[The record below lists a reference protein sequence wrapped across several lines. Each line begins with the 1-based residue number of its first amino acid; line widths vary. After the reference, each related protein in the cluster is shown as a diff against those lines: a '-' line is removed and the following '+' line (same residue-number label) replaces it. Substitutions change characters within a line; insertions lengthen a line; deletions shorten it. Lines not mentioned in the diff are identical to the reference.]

1 MGAPGQQG
9 PAGQQGSVGPSGPIG
24 LAGLKVRPTPRSH
37 HIELV
42 KMNITVRLRT
52 TIVALCSM
60 MEQNYS
66 KTIHKTKRNLAP
78 LSVNNVSD

>member
-52 TIVALCSM
+52 TIVALCST